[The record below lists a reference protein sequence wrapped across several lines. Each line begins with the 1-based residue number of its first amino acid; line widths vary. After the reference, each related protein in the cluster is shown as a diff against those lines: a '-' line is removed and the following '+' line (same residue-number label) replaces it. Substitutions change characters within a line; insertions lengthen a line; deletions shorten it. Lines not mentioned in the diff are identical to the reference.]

1 MESEVPKLYLR
12 TISPYDKSRKYY
24 FTQPL
29 IRLVIDREI
38 LEITDLA
45 LSLITQL
52 IYHSYIILLMA
63 LQKIMQ

>member
-1 MESEVPKLYLR
+1 MIKVEN
-12 TISPYDKSRKYY
+12 TASP
-24 FTQPL
+24 QPL

-45 LSLITQL
+45 ISLIDQL

-63 LQKIMQ
+63 LQKIAQ